1 VLWTRIASGVVLAP
15 LFLALVY
22 FEYPGFH
29 LLVAAIVGVMAWEF
43 VRMDGKA
50 GIKRLALI
58 AGASLVSVALM
69 SFGEE
74 LFAFLLVAAASVALV
89 VADQAAHR
97 KGLNIL
103 QIAVLYV
110 ALPALS
116 LLYVMDAGGAQSV
129 FWLLAVVW
137 ATDIGAYAFG
147 RMIGGPKLAP
157 AVSPNKTWSGAIGG
171 LICAVL
177 ASAGLLFWGYGVQVT
192 VILAVAAGGV
202 SVVSQMGDLFESGLK
217 RRFQVKDSGNLIPG
231 HGGVM
236 DRFDGLWAAAPVAAV
251 LCLVLGG
258 GAQTW

>member
-1 VLWTRIASGVVLAP
+1 VLWTRVASGVVLAP

-22 FEYPGFH
+22 FEYPAFNV
-29 LLVAAIVGVMAWEF
+29 LVAAIAAVMSWEF

-50 GIKRLALI
+50 GTKRLVLI
-58 AGASLVSVALM
+58 AGAALTAIALT
-69 SFGEE
+69 SFGQVHSA
-74 LFAFLLVAAASVALV
+74 LVLVAVASVALV
-89 VADQAAHR
+89 TADQAAGR

-110 ALPALS
+110 ALPAIS
-116 LLYVMDAGGAQSV
+116 LLYVMAVGGALSV

-157 AVSPNKTWSGAIGG
+157 SVSPNKTWSGAIGG
-171 LICAVL
+171 LVCAVL

-192 VILAVAAGGV
+192 VILAMVAAGV
-202 SVVSQMGDLFESGLK
+202 SVASQAGDLFESALK
-217 RRFQVKDSGNLIPG
+217 RRFQVKDSGSLIPG

-236 DRFDGLWAAAPVAAV
+236 DRFDGLWAAAPVAAI